1 MQRSTA
7 SPTPT
12 RTPEIGSGSCLS
24 SWGDRAGP
32 MDGQGVTGD
41 AELVGITF
49 EVKQSEPSQGG
60 VFHGSPHPLQH
71 YGAARPG
78 GVLYSTALAC

>member
-1 MQRSTA
+1 MQRFTA

-49 EVKQSEPSQGG
+49 EVKQS
-60 VFHGSPHPLQH
+60 
-71 YGAARPG
+71 
-78 GVLYSTALAC
+78 